1 MYPRKLTVI
10 WMCLLVPLS
19 VPLSDMDTA
28 HRAQR
33 ETDSHAARGLG
44 ALG

>member
-10 WMCLLVPLS
+10 WMCLL

-33 ETDSHAARGLG
+33 ETDSHATRGLG
-44 ALG
+44 AFG